1 MSEENWK
8 QFQGTEI
15 GTFLSSIYGKHN
27 KSNIDYPKPQTKEF
41 IPSRKFNSSG
51 SVQHEPKPK
60 KEIQLE
66 YYRKK
71 PNRLPSLAAVDLIP
85 KRKNERHIKDELAE
99 IQYQQQHYRPAFSK
113 PISTDA
119 EKKRLNQI
127 CTHKGGKGLPQDF
140 ILPVSKA
147 PFEFEQEKRI
157 NSINNA
163 YNLNIRVNPSSRT
176 DMPIMAPKAMTDNEM
191 LAQQI
196 TGEINDRIAHLNE
209 MKARGIINKFEETT
223 IQNEIKQRARELQ
236 MLHNSI

>member
-1 MSEENWK
+1 M
-8 QFQGTEI
+8 
-15 GTFLSSIYGKHN
+15 
-27 KSNIDYPKPQTKEF
+27 
-41 IPSRKFNSSG
+41 
-51 SVQHEPKPK
+51 
-60 KEIQLE
+60 
-66 YYRKK
+66 
-71 PNRLPSLAAVDLIP
+71 
-85 KRKNERHIKDELAE
+85 
-99 IQYQQQHYRPAFSK
+99 
-113 PISTDA
+113 
-119 EKKRLNQI
+119 
-127 CTHKGGKGLPQDF
+127 
-140 ILPVSKA
+140 SKA